1 MSERDPVL
9 GFFLGN
15 CFLEE
20 GDFVKAR
27 EAVSNPGC
35 KEYMKKVE
43 PVHGQLAFERG
54 DTRWLN
60 RISRLF
66 SLTVS

>member
-1 MSERDPVL
+1 
-9 GFFLGN
+9 
-15 CFLEE
+15 
-20 GDFVKAR
+20 
-27 EAVSNPGC
+27 
-35 KEYMKKVE
+35 MKKVE